1 MKVYPKLTKE
11 EYLAQRNP
19 IPAHV
24 LCEELEQ
31 AIINLPYSDRE
42 YHSQEVVKMN
52 KVRIQYGERIILND
66 LDWTVN
72 NGERW
77 ALSGQNGAGK
87 STLLSLVC
95 ADIRRATPA
104 TLPSSAI
111 LVAVARASGIS
122 RSISAMY
129 LQSFTVPISV
139 ICQPSASWRAA
150 LPILWVST

>member
-1 MKVYPKLTKE
+1 
-11 EYLAQRNP
+11 
-19 IPAHV
+19 
-24 LCEELEQ
+24 
-31 AIINLPYSDRE
+31 
-42 YHSQEVVKMN
+42 MN

-95 ADIRRATPA
+95 ADNPQSYACDIALFGNPRGSR
-104 TLPSSAI
+104 
-111 LVAVARASGIS
+111 ARASGIS

-129 LQSFTVPISV
+129 LQSFTVPTSV
-139 ICQPSASWRAA
+139 ICQPSASWRAV